1 MATTVQAIL
10 QEHYAQFA
18 ATHPLAAYQR
28 AAAAALRDCRTAAM
42 GGHWCSCPNGHVHT
56 VHYNSCHHRN
66 CPLCA
71 ALAREKWLVGWNARL
86 LDCSHAHTVFTTP
99 QDLVPLWRYNK
110 ALFAGELFHAATDAL
125 RELLADPQYMG
136 GLPGMLAGLHT
147 WSQQLAA
154 HIHLHV
160 LLTWGGLT
168 PDGEWVEPQKSC
180 LLPRKVLMEKF
191 RGKLQAYLRKALDAG
206 RLVLPPDMSPARAR
220 SILNRVGR
228 IVWNVKILERYE
240 HGQGVATYLARYLKG
255 GPIHNGRLVDC
266 RDGVVRFWYQDNRKQ
281 GDSDEHD
288 GRGRRKLLP
297 LPVGEFLRRLLEHVP
312 PPEPADGAGLRAV
325 RQRQA
330 GPAGPGPPGTRPA
343 AGGAAAEGQLAG
355 GLPAAGPEDGH
366 GLSAVWRPAG
376 GPRADS
382 ASATRPATLR
392 PPRCR
397 SQSRWPNRRRSRS
410 PECPPVRRL
419 VFFPPRPAMGS
430 RSAPRPMSAASK
442 PPRNAAF
449 LPSTPGL
456 LAYSTRLR
464 PSEPVPHRLRP
475 AAAAVFRRRGHE
487 RRDGRGGIS

>member
-18 ATHPLAAYQR
+18 AAHPLAAYQR
-28 AAAAALRDCRTAAM
+28 AAAAALRDCRTPAM
-42 GGHWCSCPNGHVHT
+42 GGHWCSCPNGHLHT

-168 PDGEWVEPQKSC
+168 PDGEWVEPQKNC

-191 RGKLQAYLRKALDAG
+191 RGKLQAYLRKALDSG

-228 IVWNVKILERYE
+228 IVWNVKILDRYE

-312 PPEPADGAGLRAV
+312 PPSLQTVRGYGLYASGKQDQRDLARLELDQPPEEPPPKVSWREVCQRLGRKTATVCPQCGAPLVVHGRIPP
-325 RQRQA
+325 QR
-330 GPAGPGPPGTRPA
+330 PGQRS
-343 AGGAAAEGQLAG
+343 AAA
-355 GLPAAGPEDGH
+355 P
-366 GLSAVWRPAG
+366 
-376 GPRADS
+376 
-382 ASATRPATLR
+382 
-392 PPRCR
+392 
-397 SQSRWPNRRRSRS
+397 S
-410 PECPPVRRL
+410 PL
-419 VFFPPRPAMGS
+419 
-430 RSAPRPMSAASK
+430 
-442 PPRNAAF
+442 
-449 LPSTPGL
+449 
-456 LAYSTRLR
+456 
-464 PSEPVPHRLRP
+464 PVPLAQP
-475 AAAAVFRRRGHE
+475 PPLKIA
-487 RRDGRGGIS
+487 